1 MRIKTIIKEAAN
13 GNLAMILRGIIS
25 LLALLGGLYL
35 IFVIPELREWGTGV
49 AGFILG
55 YWLS

>member
-49 AGFILG
+49 VGFILG

>member
-13 GNLAMILRGIIS
+13 RNLAMILRGIIS

-49 AGFILG
+49 TGFILG